1 MEENE
6 KPWPI
11 AKRIGNAI
19 QFVWSATQEL
29 YHGIKKDRV
38 PAHRWCIPGIV
49 LALMVIFH
57 WDEAITGAFGKIIA
71 YIFGSQAFSKI
82 QLIPTLNLSP
92 YTDRKVRHAIAYG
105 LIFSGWIS
113 WGLYRAWQKNS
124 FLDRLTDAL
133 GAARLLCN
141 GRYPAF
147 IEDVEIDEHSRRLR
161 LRTYG
166 VTKSEFLAATE
177 KLEALLN
184 VTIVRMLQEE
194 DKGILDI
201 VYSTQDLPR
210 VAYLENPERFDNG
223 KVPIGF
229 GHDGDLAVDLRHVG
243 HILVAGQTGGGKSNS
258 LKVMTS
264 TLAQNNPNAEIFFL
278 DFKGGME
285 SADLKNEVGN
295 MNCNIVYREGSEA
308 CAEKLADLG
317 EALKGRLEVLA
328 KALVSNLD
336 DYQKNHMAPIPLNS
350 VDELR
355 KDGEILKRQFIVIDE
370 AAQLYVKEPGLD
382 RDVVNNARVAVNRI
396 ARQGRAAGVHLII
409 ATQKPDSSSFDQTVK
424 ANLPAI
430 LCFPMATQAASVA
443 AVGSKRAYELNPDI
457 KGRAVWKFG
466 PSVEEIQTYLFN

>member
-6 KPWPI
+6 KPWPL
-11 AKRIGNAI
+11 AKRIGNVI
-19 QFVWSATQEL
+19 QFAWSATQEL

-49 LALMVIFH
+49 IALMVVLH
-57 WDEAITGAFGKIIA
+57 WDEVIA
-71 YIFGSQAFSKI
+71 RSMVSLSIYLFGSEAFSRI
-82 QLIPTLNLSP
+82 HLVPTLNLSP
-92 YTDRKVRHAIAYG
+92 YTERKVRHAIAY
-105 LIFSGWIS
+105 LLLFSGWVA

-166 VTKSEFLAATE
+166 VTKSEFLATTE

-184 VTIVRMLQEE
+184 VTIVRIIQEE
-194 DKGILDI
+194 DKGIVDI

-210 VAYLENPERFDNG
+210 IAYLERAERFDNG

-229 GHDGDLAVDLRHVG
+229 GHNGDLAVDLRHVG

-308 CAEKLADLG
+308 CAKKLSDLG

-328 KALVSNLD
+328 KASASNLD
-336 DYQKNHMAPIPLNS
+336 DYQKKQTALICQNGGE
-350 VDELR
+350 DLR
-355 KDGEILKRQFIVIDE
+355 QDTEVLKRQFIVIDE

-396 ARQGRAAGVHLII
+396 ARQGRAAGVHLIV

-443 AVGSKRAYELNPDI
+443 AVGTKRAYELNPDI